1 MPTTPYQR
9 RPLIGLLLAS
19 LALALLASLALPAA
33 RVEAQSPTATPT
45 DPLWLAFASVR
56 SAIEEEE
63 GVDLRFVQKWDFY
76 QDDWSRANPN
86 HPQKAGGIDSC
97 VSTVIISDA
106 RPVFFGWTFIITA
119 TNGKVYTGRVA
130 FNLRDQAV
138 CDIAGADGTA
148 PGSVAVPAP
157 AAGTPVAGLP
167 APVAG
172 AAATGRFE
180 LGGHVDGLPQWAV
193 DGMKQ
198 AGMTWVKKQVRVE
211 SGLGSAQAL
220 IADAKGKGFKIL
232 LGIVGDKGAL
242 GANTAGY
249 TQQYAAFVAE
259 VAKAGADA
267 IEVWNEPNIDREW
280 PVNSINGAEYTKLL
294 AAAFNAI
301 KSANPN
307 TLVISGAPAP
317 TGFFGA
323 AGCGSG
329 GCNDDAFMQ
338 QMATAGA
345 AQYMDCVGL
354 HYNEG
359 IVGPS
364 ANSGDPRDNYPTRYF
379 NGMNARA
386 KAAFPNKPLCY
397 TELGYLSGEG
407 MGAAIPS
414 AFGWAAN
421 VTVAQQAAWLAE
433 AASLAAQRG
442 DIRLMIV
449 WNVNFSRWDTD
460 PMGGYAIFRP
470 GGACPACATLGTV
483 MRR

>member
-1 MPTTPYQR
+1 MPTPPHNR
-9 RPLIGLLLAS
+9 RTLVSLFLATLALAMTVGLLLPS
-19 LALALLASLALPAA
+19 A
-33 RVEAQSPTATPT
+33 RLEAQSPTATPT
-45 DPLWLAFASVR
+45 DPLWLAFSSIR
-56 SAIEEEE
+56 RAIEVEEK
-63 GVDLRFVQKWDFY
+63 VDLRFVQKWEFY
-76 QDDWSRANPN
+76 QDDWSMANPN
-86 HPQKAGGIDSC
+86 HPQRAGGIDSC
-97 VSTVIISDA
+97 VSTVIITEA
-106 RPVFFGWTFIITA
+106 RPIFFGWTFVITA
-119 TNGKVYTGRVA
+119 LNGKVYTGRVA
-130 FNLRDQAV
+130 FNLRDLAV
-138 CDIAGADGTA
+138 CDIAGASGA
-148 PGSVAVPAP
+148 PVAAPPP
-157 AAGTPVAGLP
+157 AAGAPVAGLP
-167 APVAG
+167 TPVAG

-198 AGMTWVKKQVRVE
+198 AGMTWVKKQIRME
-211 SGLGSAQAL
+211 NGLGAAQAL
-220 IADAKGKGFKIL
+220 ISDAKSKGFKIL
-232 LGIVGDKGAL
+232 LGIVGNRDSI
-242 GANTAGY
+242 GANPSGY
-249 TQQYAAFVAE
+249 YQQYASFVAE
-259 VAKAGADA
+259 VARAGADA

-280 PVNSINGAEYTKLL
+280 PANLINGAEYTKML
-294 AAAFNAI
+294 AAAYNAI

-307 TLVISGAPAP
+307 VLVISGAPAP

-338 QMATAGA
+338 QMARAGA
-345 AQYMDCVGL
+345 AQFMDCVGL

-359 IVGPS
+359 IISPS

-407 MGAAIPS
+407 MGAPIPS
-414 AFGWAAN
+414 GFAWAN
-421 VTVAQQAAWLAE
+421 GVTVAQQAAWLAE
-433 AASLAAQRG
+433 AASIAAQRG

-449 WNVNFSRWDTD
+449 WNVNFTRWDSD

>member
-1 MPTTPYQR
+1 MPTTPPNR
-9 RPLIGLLLAS
+9 RSLISLLLAA
-19 LALALLASLALPAA
+19 LALAMLVGLMLPSA
-33 RVEAQSPTATPT
+33 RLEAQSPTATPA
-45 DPLWLAFASVR
+45 DPLWLAFSSIR
-56 SAIEEEE
+56 RAIEAEEK
-63 GVDLRFVQKWDFY
+63 VDLRFVQKWDFY
-76 QDDWSRANPN
+76 QDDWSAANPN
-86 HPQKAGGIDSC
+86 HPQRAAGIDSC
-97 VSTVIISDA
+97 VSTVAITEA
-106 RPVFFGWTFIITA
+106 RPLFFGWTFVITA
-119 TNGKVYTGRVA
+119 LNGKVYTGRVA
-130 FNLRDQAV
+130 FNLRDQAI
-138 CDIAGADGTA
+138 CDIAGASGA
-148 PGSVAVPAP
+148 PVAAPPP
-157 AAGTPVAGLP
+157 AAGGTPAAGLP

-198 AGMTWVKKQVRVE
+198 AGMTWVKKQIRVE
-211 SGLGSAQAL
+211 GGLGTAQSL

-232 LGIVGDKGAL
+232 LGIVGNKDAIA
-242 GANTAGY
+242 ANPTGY
-249 TQQYAAFVAE
+249 YQQYANFVAE

-280 PVNSINGAEYTKLL
+280 PANLINGGEYTKLL
-294 AAAFNAI
+294 AAAYNAI

-307 TLVISGAPAP
+307 VLVISGAPAP

-338 QMATAGA
+338 QMARAGA

-433 AASLAAQRG
+433 AASIAAQRG

-449 WNVNFSRWDTD
+449 WNVNFTRWDSD